1 MYVCMYVGMKVVV
14 VNSDEFGNIDFEDL
28 KQKCEKHS
36 KNLSAFMVCMYMYI
50 CMCMYVCMYVF
61 IYLFRTYLCPI

>member
-1 MYVCMYVGMKVVV
+1 MLCMNVCMYVCMYVCVGMKVIV

-36 KNLSAFMVCMYMYI
+36 KNISAFMVI
-50 CMCMYVCMYVF
+50 TLLNVCM
-61 IYLFRTYLCPI
+61 

>member
-1 MYVCMYVGMKVVV
+1 

-36 KNLSAFMVCMYMYI
+36 KNISAFMVCMYACMYVCI
-50 CMCMYVCMYVF
+50 YVSMLRICMYVCMYVCVF
-61 IYLFRTYLCPI
+61 LR